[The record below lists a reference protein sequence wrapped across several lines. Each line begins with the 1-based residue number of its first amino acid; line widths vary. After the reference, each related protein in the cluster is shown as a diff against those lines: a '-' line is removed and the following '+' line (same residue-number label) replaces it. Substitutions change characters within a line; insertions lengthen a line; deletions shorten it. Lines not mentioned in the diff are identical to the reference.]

1 MVRSP
6 GVEGNASL
14 TRGSMRNVSYCL
26 FGRSH
31 VFVAVVA
38 LVAAVLLSSKVLNA
52 RKPHHLGNGN
62 MERSPGLGNWCWS
75 AAF

>member
-1 MVRSP
+1 
-6 GVEGNASL
+6 
-14 TRGSMRNVSYCL
+14 MRNVLHCL

-38 LVAAVLLSSKVLNA
+38 LVAAVLLSSMVLNE

-62 MERSPGLGNWCWS
+62 IKR
-75 AAF
+75 